1 MHMSLDFFILGGYGL
16 YVWPA
21 FCFAFISFATL
32 YRISRK
38 ELQKHEKLFLAE
50 YKEIKA
56 IQIISTQENKKTKEV
71 LLGRSV

>member
-1 MHMSLDFFILGGYGL
+1 MSLDFFILGGYGL
-16 YVWPA
+16 YVWSA
-21 FCFAFISFATL
+21 FFFAFISFATL

-38 ELQKHEKLFLAE
+38 ELQKHEKLFLVE

-56 IQIISTQENKKTKEV
+56 IQITSTQENKKIKEV

>member
-1 MHMSLDFFILGGYGL
+1 MSLEFFILGGYGQ

-21 FCFAFISFATL
+21 FFFAFISFATL

-38 ELQKHEKLFLAE
+38 ELQKQEKLFLAE

-56 IQIISTQENKKTKEV
+56 IQIISTQENKKIKEV